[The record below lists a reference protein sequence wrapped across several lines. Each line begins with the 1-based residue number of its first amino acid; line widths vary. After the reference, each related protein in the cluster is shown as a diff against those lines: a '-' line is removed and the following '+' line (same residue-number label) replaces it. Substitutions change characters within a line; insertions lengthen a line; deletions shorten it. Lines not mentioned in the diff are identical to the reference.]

1 MLGSS
6 PQAAGRGEME
16 IHDIARRA
24 LVPISGRKPRVL
36 VMIPAGKRYQHDKV
50 MIYDQVRDDYIRSYF
65 NTGDMMVYDS
75 ILKLLDF
82 HDMDVLK
89 IANPTDA
96 DIERY
101 NETFD
106 YVILRGSNFIHEHM
120 KWERAEWVLNQLK
133 IPVYAIGVGAQ
144 AETRRKI
151 TLPPENL
158 RVWQLIAERSV
169 AIGVRGAYSAQ
180 VLADNSIKNVEVIG
194 CPSLFRNCVRNLGLR
209 LKPPSEIKKVAFSLR
224 RETSHYY
231 AADMKSFVNTQREL
245 LLRVAGAYDTTVT
258 IHGEPEEKAFF
269 TGDAVAIAKA
279 TAAFKKSGWFAGDY
293 EAKLTEIYKTRLF
306 LNDRVE
312 DYDARIQQM
321 DFAIGYRVHGILPA
335 LANGTPGVLVDYD
348 TRSGELAE
356 TFSIPKAVDVE
367 LLCKPFEGIFAKEQ
381 FDEFLA
387 KFPANYDRF
396 KAHMDKAGIPNR
408 M

>member
-1 MLGSS
+1 MVEQS
-6 PQAAGRGEME
+6 PQATVKKYG
-16 IHDIARRA
+16 H
-24 LVPISGRKPRVL
+24 KPRIL
-36 VMIPAGKRYQHDKV
+36 VMIPAGKRYQHDNV

-75 ILKLLDF
+75 MLKLLDF

-89 IANPTDA
+89 IANPTEA
-96 DIERY
+96 DIDRY
-101 NETFD
+101 NRSFD

-120 KWERAEWVLNQLK
+120 QWEKAEWVLNQIK

-151 TLPPENL
+151 SLPPES
-158 RVWQLIAERSV
+158 RKVWELIAERSV
-169 AIGVRGAYSAQ
+169 AVGVRGSYTAE
-180 VLADNSIKNVEVIG
+180 VLNDNGIKNTEIVG
-194 CPSLFRNCVRNLGLR
+194 CPSLFRNRDRNLGLR
-209 LKPPSEIKKVAFSLR
+209 LRVPMDVKKVAFSLR

-231 AADMKSFVNTQREL
+231 AADMKSFVSTQREL
-245 LLRVAGAYDTTVT
+245 LLRIASAYDTTVT

-269 TGDAVAIAKA
+269 TGDAAAIARA
-279 TAAFKKSGWFAGDY
+279 TETLRKNGWFTP
-293 EAKLTEIYKTRLF
+293 EFEQRLTEIYGARLF

-312 DYDARIQQM
+312 DYDALIRTQ

-348 TRSGELAE
+348 SRSGELAE
-356 TFSIPKAVDVE
+356 TFSIPRAADKEVLAR
-367 LLCKPFEGIFAKEQ
+367 PFDEMFAQEQ
-381 FDEFLA
+381 FNAFLSN
-387 KFPANYDRF
+387 FPANYDQF
-396 KAHMDKAGIPNR
+396 KGYLDNAGIPNR